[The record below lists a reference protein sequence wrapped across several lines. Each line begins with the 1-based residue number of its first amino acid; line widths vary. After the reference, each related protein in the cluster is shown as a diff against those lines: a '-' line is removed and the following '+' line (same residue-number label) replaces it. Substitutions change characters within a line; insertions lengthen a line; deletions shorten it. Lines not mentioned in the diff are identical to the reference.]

1 MFVGLPASAFAS
13 WTAASSIVS
22 HNVSPCGVV
31 TRSTHQHCC
40 SGKLFG
46 QCSPYR
52 SRYAH
57 GRVAAQVSHQV
68 PPHERGRKGLER
80 EARGLY
86 GTGRQDHRTVGGNG
100 NKLLSCVVLE
110 FDGVDHSIAVVKIDH
125 VRAWDEEKLPLGI
138 RIYRGLTDGVCEN
151 GRAAVFVERKK
162 THRGRSL
169 DGEWRNFDTIDRRH
183 FLRGRVHCLFQSV
196 IEIAADKVRCG
207 IHS

>member
-1 MFVGLPASAFAS
+1 M
-13 WTAASSIVS
+13 
-22 HNVSPCGVV
+22 
-31 TRSTHQHCC
+31 
-40 SGKLFG
+40 
-46 QCSPYR
+46 
-52 SRYAH
+52 
-57 GRVAAQVSHQV
+57 SHQV

-125 VRAWDEEKLPLGI
+125 VRAGDEEKLPRGI
-138 RIYRGLTDGVCEN
+138 RIYCGLTDGVCEN

-183 FLRGRVHCLFQSV
+183 FSV
-196 IEIAADKVRCG
+196 
-207 IHS
+207 SL